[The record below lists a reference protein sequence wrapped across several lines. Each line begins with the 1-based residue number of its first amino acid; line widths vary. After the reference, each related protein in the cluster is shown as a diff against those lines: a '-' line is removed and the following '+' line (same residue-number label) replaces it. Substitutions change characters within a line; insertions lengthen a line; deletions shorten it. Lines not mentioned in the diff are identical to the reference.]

1 MSVRNTP
8 FPVNFSP
15 GAVIDGDGVAVS
27 TPVPF
32 KRNEVSPCGNSRNSP
47 QSCGNCGRCNS
58 GNTVGSPSRTWVA
71 VKSDVLVSSEEDEVV
86 LSNCVLP

>member
-1 MSVRNTP
+1 MSICNSPSSVE
-8 FPVNFSP
+8 FPP

-27 TPVPF
+27 TPVSI
-32 KRNEVSPCGNSRNSP
+32 RRDEVSSCGNSRNSP

-71 VKSDVLVSSEEDEVV
+71 VKSDVLVNSEENDVG
-86 LSNCVLP
+86 LSSCVPS

>member
-1 MSVRNTP
+1 MSACNSP
-8 FPVNFSP
+8 SYAGFSP

-32 KRNEVSPCGNSRNSP
+32 ERNEVSPCGSSRNSP

-58 GNTVGSPSRTWVA
+58 GNAVDSPSRTWVDI
-71 VKSDVLVSSEEDEVV
+71 KSDVLVTSEENDVG
-86 LSNCVLP
+86 LLDCVLM

>member
-1 MSVRNTP
+1 MSVCNSP
-8 FPVNFSP
+8 SPGNFSP
-15 GAVIDGDGVAVS
+15 GAVIDSDGVAVS

-32 KRNEVSPCGNSRNSP
+32 KCDEVSPCGNSRNSP

-71 VKSDVLVSSEEDEVV
+71 VKSDVLVTSEENRVSLSSCV
-86 LSNCVLP
+86 LS